1 MHPTAALRILSIATL
16 AVWLPAQADGNG
28 RAPATSNP
36 PAAVPTMPVIAVVD
50 FAKVLEN
57 YPKAIA
63 ERERLDKMRRAA
75 REQVDALTRRIKE
88 AQEQLGVIEEGT
100 MEHARRQLDIEL
112 LAQQR
117 PALTKLL
124 NEQLALE
131 EMRVDIVLYED
142 AEFAVAK
149 VAKERG
155 VQIVLR
161 KLAELP
167 PRTEGESA
175 KETQARVMTFDRR
188 QVWYAAPE
196 VDLTPHV
203 IKFLQV
209 PLQRPAAGQDK
220 EVGSGKTGGGN

>member
-1 MHPTAALRILSIATL
+1 MHPIAALRILSVASL
-16 AVWLPAQADGNG
+16 VAWLPAQADANG
-28 RAPATSNP
+28 RAPATANP
-36 PAAVPTMPVIAVVD
+36 PAVAATMPVIAVVD

-63 ERERLDKMRRAA
+63 ERERLDKLRRGA

-88 AQEQLGVIEEGT
+88 AQEQLGIIEEGT

-112 LAQQR
+112 MAQQR

-131 EMRVDIVLYED
+131 EMKVDIVLYED

-167 PRTEGESA
+167 PRGDNESP

-209 PLQRPAAGQDK
+209 PLQRPVAGQDK
-220 EVGSGKTGGGN
+220 EVGSGKSGGGN

>member
-1 MHPTAALRILSIATL
+1 MHPIVALRVLSVAALA
-16 AVWLPAQADGNG
+16 AWLPAQADANG
-28 RAPATSNP
+28 RVPAATNP

-57 YPKAIA
+57 YPKAMA
-63 ERERLDKMRRAA
+63 ERDRLDKMRRAA
-75 REQVDALTRRIKE
+75 REQVDALTKRIRE
-88 AQEQLGVIEEGT
+88 LQEQLAVFEEGT
-100 MEHARRQLDIEL
+100 MDHARRQLDIEL
-112 LAQQR
+112 MAQQR

-124 NEQLALE
+124 NEQLAIE
-131 EMRVDIVLYED
+131 EMKVDIGLYED
-142 AEFAVAK
+142 AELAVAK

-161 KLAELP
+161 KLADLP
-167 PRTEGESA
+167 PRGDAESP

>member
-1 MHPTAALRILSIATL
+1 MSPIRPLTFLPVLAAL
-16 AVWLPAQADGNG
+16 LPAQNGADAGATG
-28 RAPATSNP
+28 KPAPAVE
-36 PAAVPTMPVIAVVD
+36 AAAPKTAAMPLIAVVD

-63 ERERLDKMRRAA
+63 ERERLNGMRKAA
-75 REQVDALTRRIKE
+75 RDQIDALTRRIKE
-88 AQEQLGVIEEGT
+88 AQEQLALFPEGS
-100 MEHARRQLDIEL
+100 MDFAKRQLDIEL
-112 LAQQR
+112 MAQQR

-124 NEQLALE
+124 NEQLQLE
-131 EMRVDIVLYED
+131 EMKIDIQLYED
-142 AEFAVAK
+142 AEFAVGK

-161 KLAELP
+161 KLADLP
-167 PRTEGESA
+167 QRTSDENP

-209 PLQRPAAGQDK
+209 PLDRSGAGKDDAGKPA
-220 EVGSGKTGGGN
+220 GGN